1 MSFSELLKQCRK
13 KQGVSQAE
21 LAAKLGVTQQAV
33 GKWESGKSSPD
44 PATVA
49 RIAEILSTTA
59 DFLLGLYRPVSNV
72 TTPEERFFGNYAE
85 SLIPVIGTVKAGYGA
100 LAFEEDYG
108 QEYAR
113 VKDPSNYFYLVV
125 RGDSMEPRMAGYYTA
140 LGKAAGAVIKRVPA
154 GKLQKLCGTQD
165 HQGVAAWAARI
176 QYVGVEELLQIAK
189 DRGEPPFLVLCDGIE
204 DPHNLGAILRSA
216 LLCGAHGVII
226 PRRGGVG
233 VTGTVMKASA
243 GAAARLPIAR
253 VSNLAQ
259 AIRTIKEH
267 NIFVYCADLG
277 GAPLAKTDLSGPV
290 ALVLGSEG
298 GGPGALTR
306 KLCDAAVTLE
316 MAPGQATGVDSYN
329 VSVAAGILCYDVMRR
344 RLAKK

>member
-1 MSFSELLKQCRK
+1 MERFAREQAPERAERTDTLVWGKNAVTELLKSGGAEQIVQR
-13 KQGVSQAE
+13 GV
-21 LAAKLGVTQQAV
+21 LDLG
-33 GKWESGKSSPD
+33 
-44 PATVA
+44 
-49 RIAEILSTTA
+49 
-59 DFLLGLYRPVSNV
+59 
-72 TTPEERFFGNYAE
+72 
-85 SLIPVIGTVKAGYGA
+85 GA
-100 LAFEEDYG
+100 LDDLF
-108 QEYAR
+108 R
-113 VKDPSNYFYLVV
+113 
-125 RGDSMEPRMAGYYTA
+125 
-140 LGKAAGAVIKRVPA
+140 AAEA
-154 GKLQKLCGTQD
+154 
-165 HQGVAAWAARI
+165 
-176 QYVGVEELLQIAK
+176 
-189 DRGEPPFLVLCDGIE
+189 RGEQPFLVLCDGVE
-204 DPHNLGAILRSA
+204 DPHNLGAIVRSA
-216 LLCGAHGVII
+216 YLCGAHGVVI
-226 PRRGGVG
+226 PKRGGVG

>member
-1 MSFSELLKQCRK
+1 MERFAREQAPERAERTDTLVWGKNAVTELLKS
-13 KQGVSQAE
+13 GGAVDTVY
-21 LAAKLGVTQQAV
+21 LTDTMPQAV
-33 GKWESGKSSPD
+33 
-44 PATVA
+44 
-49 RIAEILSTTA
+49 
-59 DFLLGLYRPVSNV
+59 
-72 TTPEERFFGNYAE
+72 
-85 SLIPVIGTVKAGYGA
+85 
-100 LAFEEDYG
+100 
-108 QEYAR
+108 
-113 VKDPSNYFYLVV
+113 
-125 RGDSMEPRMAGYYTA
+125 AGYYTA
-140 LGKAAGAVIKRVPA
+140 LAKESGAVVKRVP
-154 GKLQKLCGTQD
+154 GNKLQKMCGTPD
-165 HQGVAAWAARI
+165 HQGVAARAAE
-176 QYVGVEELLQIAK
+176 VEYAALDDLFRAAEA
-189 DRGEPPFLVLCDGIE
+189 RGEQPFLVLCDGVE
-204 DPHNLGAILRSA
+204 DPHSLGAIVRSA
-216 LLCGAHGVII
+216 YLCGAHGVVI
-226 PRRGGVG
+226 PKRGGVG